1 MAKICIVLV
10 AALVAVAVADPLRYK
25 RSNSQIVAAGA
36 AAAVGSGWSADNH
49 QAAISAVGI
58 PGSAGS
64 SGWGQDNSGWSG
76 VPASISVA
84 NSGSSEVGQSAAI
97 LEATSND
104 GDDLSVIQTIDVVN
118 IVDAG
123 DNLDVAAQ
131 GGQVD
136 LASSSNA
143 IAEGNGAIAAD
154 GVAVILAD
162 GSGLG
167 MNN

>member
-1 MAKICIVLV
+1 
-10 AALVAVAVADPLRYK
+10 
-25 RSNSQIVAAGA
+25 
-36 AAAVGSGWSADNH
+36 
-49 QAAISAVGI
+49 
-58 PGSAGS
+58 
-64 SGWGQDNSGWSG
+64 
-76 VPASISVA
+76 
-84 NSGSSEVGQSAAI
+84 
-97 LEATSND
+97 
-104 GDDLSVIQTIDVVN
+104 LSVIQTIDVVN